1 MILGG
6 EKRAVTRTLERLHE
20 QHTPIRVEI
29 EKLGIRFRS
38 NLSLRKGVVAISRPM
53 GFNMEIPAGSTVRFK
68 VPEKKDREI
77 QLAIANPNFQM
88 ANGRS
93 FFICGLPEKFAPKT
107 KRKAER
113 FRTSRFKNLMFHF
126 PEMQSAYR
134 IIDLSLNGCRIATRG
149 ENLAA
154 VLTEGE
160 PIQPAEI
167 RIGESVQIELG
178 SVIPRAFRESNV
190 GLQFDLGRDQ
200 TSKDRLEKLLQW
212 LEDWEN
218 KLSRFASENQEA

>member
-1 MILGG
+1 MIFGG
-6 EKRAVTRTLERLHE
+6 EKRAVARTLEHLHE
-20 QHTPIRVEI
+20 NHTPIRVEI
-29 EKLGIRFRS
+29 EKLGVRFRS

-53 GFNMEIPAGSTVRFK
+53 GFNMEIPPGTTVRIK

-77 QLAIANPNFQM
+77 KMAIANPNFQM

-93 FFICGLPEKFAPKT
+93 FFICSLPEKFAPKN
-107 KRKAER
+107 KRASER
-113 FRTSRFKNLMFHF
+113 FRTSRFKNLLFHF
-126 PEMQSAYR
+126 PEMHSTYR
-134 IIDLSLNGCRIATRG
+134 IIDLSLSGCRIATRS

-154 VLTEGE
+154 ILTEGE

-167 RIGESVQIELG
+167 RIGESVRIEMG

-190 GLQFDLGRDQ
+190 GLQFDLGRNQ
-200 TSKDRLEKLLQW
+200 TSNDRLAKLLKW

-218 KLSRFASENQEA
+218 KLSRFASETQ